1 MGREGDVQSVR
12 TNKIGV
18 SSNPAT
24 AHAQNVIALEITPG
38 VFGLH
43 HRQEMVDTIA
53 CVTILLYNRY
63 AVFSSFSKK
72 VGPLQDSSA

>member
-63 AVFSSFSKK
+63 AAFSTFCKNAGSLHDL
-72 VGPLQDSSA
+72 PA